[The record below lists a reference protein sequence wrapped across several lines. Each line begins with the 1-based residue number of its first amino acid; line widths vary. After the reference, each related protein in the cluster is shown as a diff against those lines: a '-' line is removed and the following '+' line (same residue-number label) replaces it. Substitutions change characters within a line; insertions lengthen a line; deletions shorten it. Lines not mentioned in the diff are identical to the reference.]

1 MKDVAIPQPQMPKQL
16 QHLNEVRVAERETRR
31 AKAWAM
37 RLEGNTVRQIAE
49 KLNISVGGVALYLQ
63 ETMAELRADSLES
76 ATEWRQIQLDRL
88 DAMIGAW
95 HPVSQTPSD
104 PEAAR
109 GAAIVIRAIEA
120 QSRLLGLFEP
130 AGAESPADSEAEK
143 EPGATYEEQLVRS
156 PALRSHLKKQLENAE
171 KGIEQPITAASLAS
185 V

>member
-1 MKDVAIPQPQMPKQL
+1 MNAETETLSVRMPNQL
-16 QHLNEVRVAERETRR
+16 RHVNEVRLAERETRR
-31 AKAWAM
+31 AEAWAM
-37 RLEGNTVRQIAE
+37 RLEGNTVRQIAG

-76 ATEWRQIQLDRL
+76 ATAWRQIQLDRL

-120 QSRLLGLFEP
+120 QARLLGLFEP
-130 AGAESPADSEAEK
+130 VGAEASPEPDAEK
-143 EPGATYEEQLVRS
+143 EPEVAYEDQLVRS
-156 PALRSHLKKQLENAE
+156 PALRYRLKKQLENAE
-171 KGIEQPITAASLAS
+171 KGAQKPIPVSA
-185 V
+185 